1 MGCRGRRCR
10 LSTSKTSSGGTWGEG
25 TGPAACTTMV
35 RGLLVE
41 MQILSLHAAPCFLCS
56 GGNEI
61 KPQIYTSYAMF
72 FMAVSTALR
81 KMCKIPN
88 VSVDY
93 AVAQCGN
100 LKRVYNLSRNGGGR
114 EAWRPPR
121 AGQPQ
126 GGQQPRLAKCRWEEA
141 TWCSLDHGEPTAS
154 SEGWGSA
161 APTRPSAAGQS
172 H

>member
-1 MGCRGRRCR
+1 MVGP
-10 LSTSKTSSGGTWGEG
+10 GGHLTR
-25 TGPAACTTMV
+25 AC
-35 RGLLVE
+35 GLLLE
-41 MQILSLHAAPCFLCS
+41 MQGLSLYTAPCFHLCS

-100 LKRVYNLSRNGGGR
+100 LK
-114 EAWRPPR
+114 
-121 AGQPQ
+121 
-126 GGQQPRLAKCRWEEA
+126 
-141 TWCSLDHGEPTAS
+141 
-154 SEGWGSA
+154 
-161 APTRPSAAGQS
+161 
-172 H
+172 